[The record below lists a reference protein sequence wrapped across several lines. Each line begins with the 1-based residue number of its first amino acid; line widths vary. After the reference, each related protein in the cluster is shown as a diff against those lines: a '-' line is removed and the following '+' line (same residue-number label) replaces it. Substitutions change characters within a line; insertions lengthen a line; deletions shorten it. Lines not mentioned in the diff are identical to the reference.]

1 MTNSNGKDPNAVAL
15 GQKGGQRG
23 GHARAEKLTPEQRK
37 AIGQRGA
44 EARWAAARAL
54 KGDSPP
60 SAITDA
66 QGRKT
71 HIKVL
76 LTEAEREALEH
87 AAKPSGQGV
96 STWVR
101 TVALERARS
110 V

>member
-1 MTNSNGKDPNAVAL
+1 MKEPKKTPRMGRPPVADED
-15 GQKGGQRG
+15 R
-23 GHARAEKLTPEQRK
+23 RT
-37 AIGQRGA
+37 
-44 EARWAAARAL
+44 
-54 KGDSPP
+54 
-60 SAITDA
+60 
-66 QGRKT
+66 T

-110 V
+110 G